1 MGAPRDA
8 GLIRDQGLEKAIVAA
23 GGVRALARRLGV
35 SQPTISN
42 WKRVPAER
50 VLSVEELTGIARQE
64 LRPDI
69 YPNDDGSAIEI
80 DTLALDTL
88 ALDEVDQARAENY
101 ALVGRLLW
109 RAPTVEDI
117 AALSVLRGD
126 ASEIGLAR
134 LSLAGAAASA
144 DVDALGREFF
154 RLFVGVGRGEF
165 LPYASYYLTGF
176 LHERPLARVREDLAR
191 LGVVRDGRTLEPE
204 DHISILFDVM
214 AGLVTRRFEA
224 EGIDEQVF
232 FDRHIKPW
240 AARFFVDL
248 ELADAGEFYRCVGTL
263 GRRIVEI
270 EEAAFSMA
278 A

>member
-1 MGAPRDA
+1 MGAMRDA
-8 GLIRDQGLEKAIVAA
+8 GLTRDSGLEKAIAAA
-23 GGVRALARRLGV
+23 GGVRALARLLGV

-50 VLSVEELTGIARQE
+50 VLSVEELTGVARHQ

-69 YPNDDGSAIEI
+69 YPEHDEGAQVPD
-80 DTLALDTL
+80 
-88 ALDEVDQARAENY
+88 LDEVDQARAENY

-109 RAPTVEDI
+109 RAPTAEDI

-134 LSLAGAAASA
+134 LSLAGAAAAA
-144 DVDALGREFF
+144 DVEALGREFF

-191 LGVVRDGRTLEPE
+191 LGVVREGRTLEPE

-224 EGIDEQVF
+224 EGVDDQVF
-232 FDRHIKPW
+232 FNRHIKPW

-248 ELADAGEFYRCVGTL
+248 ELAEAGEFYRCVGTL

>member
-8 GLIRDQGLEKAIVAA
+8 GLIRDQGLEKAIAAA
-23 GGVRALARRLGV
+23 GGVRALARLLGV

-50 VLSVEELTGIARQE
+50 VLSVEELTGVARHD

-69 YPNDDGSAIEI
+69 YPDGDSADGDVEAIV
-80 DTLALDTL
+80 
-88 ALDEVDQARAENY
+88 LDEVDQARAENY

-109 RAPTVEDI
+109 RAASAEDI
-117 AALSVLRGD
+117 AALSTLRGD

-134 LSLAGAAASA
+134 LSLAGAAAAA
-144 DVDALGREFF
+144 DPDALGREFF
-154 RLFVGVGRGEF
+154 RLFIGVGRGEF

-176 LHERPLARVREDLAR
+176 LHERPLAKVREDLAR

-248 ELADAGEFYRCVGTL
+248 ELAEAGEFYRCVGTL

>member
-8 GLIRDQGLEKAIVAA
+8 GLIRDSGLEKAIAAA

-50 VLSVEELTGIARQE
+50 VLTVEELTGVARHE

-69 YPNDDGSAIEI
+69 YPEHD
-80 DTLALDTL
+80 LA
-88 ALDEVDQARAENY
+88 AEVPELDEVDQARAENY

-109 RAPTVEDI
+109 RAPSAEDI

-134 LSLAGAAASA
+134 LSLAGAAAAA

-165 LPYASYYLTGF
+165 LPYGSYYLTGF

-224 EGIDEQVF
+224 EGIDDQVF

-248 ELADAGEFYRCVGTL
+248 ELAEAGEFYRCVGTL